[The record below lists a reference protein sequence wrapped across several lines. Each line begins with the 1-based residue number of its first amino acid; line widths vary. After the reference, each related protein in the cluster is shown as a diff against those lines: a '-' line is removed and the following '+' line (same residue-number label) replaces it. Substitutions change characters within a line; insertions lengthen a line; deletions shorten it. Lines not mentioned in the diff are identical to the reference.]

1 MALKEIISEFRLY
14 FCNEWIARFP
24 SHRFR
29 NFYYRKVM
37 GFKMGEDCSIH
48 MRCSFDCA
56 KNLTIGLNTVI
67 NARCRIDNRGSV
79 IIGDNVSISQEVI
92 LLSADHDVNAADF
105 AGRSL
110 TVKIEDY
117 VWIGT
122 RATILPGVTIGK
134 GALIAAGAVVTKDVI
149 PYAIIAGVPG
159 KIIKMRREDLNYE
172 TKYRRLFQ

>member
-1 MALKEIISEFRLY
+1 MALKEIVSEFRLY
-14 FCNEWIARFP
+14 IGNEWISRIP

-37 GFKMGEDCSIH
+37 GFDIGKDCSIH
-48 MRCSFDCA
+48 MHCSFDCA
-56 KNLTIGLNTVI
+56 KNLVIGTNSVI
-67 NARCRIDNRGSV
+67 NAKCRLDNRGA
-79 IIGDNVSISQEVI
+79 IRIGENVSVSQEVI
-92 LLSADHDVNAADF
+92 ILTADHDVNAADF

-110 TVKIEDY
+110 AVSIDDY

-134 GALIAAGAVVTKDVI
+134 GALIAAGAMVTKDVL
-149 PYAIIAGVPG
+149 PYAIVAGVPA
-159 KIIKMRREDLNYE
+159 KLIKMRREDLTYE